1 MNTWINQSHRGDCRD
16 LMRAMIADGVLVQ
29 TIVTSP
35 PYWGLRSYLPE
46 GHPDKHREIGQEPTL
61 REFIDTLVGVFD
73 LARELLADDGTLWLN
88 MGDAYA
94 GSWGAQ
100 GRTGQMSDRSVIS
113 ARQIAAAPK
122 AGSPSSRMPNVA
134 NILHSLLKG
143 HVLFYGCADPRAG
156 AAQRINVLVYDKR
169 SPMHE
174 FQPLFRA
181 QRIDV
186 QQGNDDLG
194 KIGSA
199 LDAPVHCW
207 FSRSLG
213 LRLPCD
219 ANAELSLDVGEH
231 IGIVVTTGDLHADA
245 SLRDTVAFAIKDGK
259 ASFAIEVPGE
269 PIAECVA
276 GNVAIR
282 NSVTFHASPES
293 GLNIHAIDEPVP
305 LRDRAKAG
313 SGQLGNFGVRLAV
326 EEQCSLLLQGGAEL
340 CFLGVGHLY
349 RLGED
354 VISYRSLRQQAVR
367 EWNVSRPKQ
376 EMGQPDL
383 LKRALMESGWICR
396 QTIIWHKPN
405 PMPESVRDRCTKAH
419 EYLFLLSKGPKYY
432 FDADAIRTP
441 YSSET
446 KAQSFDTMDFK
457 SRDKYR
463 GPGNMRAPKG
473 QAEYEAGA
481 EEHRTKAGLLAYAE
495 KVRNTGGMP
504 EGGANR
510 RSVWTIPTTAY
521 PGAHFATFPEAL
533 VEPCVLAGSRPGDV
547 VFDPFFG
554 SGTTGQVAQRL
565 GRRFLGCELNPDYES
580 LQRDRLRQPGLA
592 LA

>member
-1 MNTWINQSHRGDCRD
+1 MNWLNHSHRGDCRD
-16 LMRAMIADGVLVQ
+16 LMRAMIADGVRVQ

-35 PYWGLRSYLPE
+35 PYWGLRSYLPD

-73 LARELLADDGTLWLN
+73 LARQLLADDGTLWLN

-169 SPMHE
+169 SPIHE

-367 EWNVSRPKQ
+367 EWNVLRPKQ

-419 EYLFLLSKGPKYY
+419 EYLFLLSKSERYY
-432 FDADAIRTP
+432 FDADAIREPLAEKTFTTFG
-441 YSSET
+441 T
-446 KAQSFDTMDFK
+446 KHRAQGNDSIGAVK
-457 SRDKYR
+457 SDNWGRTVKER
-463 GPGNMRAPKG
+463 KPKLTADG
-473 QAEYEAGA
+473 EIAGA
-481 EEHRTKAGLLAYAE
+481 NK
-495 KVRNTGGMP
+495 
-504 EGGANR
+504 
-510 RSVWTIPTTAY
+510 RSVWTIATKPY
-521 PGAHFATFPEAL
+521 EGAHFATFPEAL